1 MNSLVRTR
9 RISFIS
15 LAIFALNAVIC
26 APLFRIEYLD
36 DFQSNEGSWITFARF
51 LSQNWPHVSWFPWFN
66 AGMPFEDTYLPLVSG
81 IVAIISTIVR
91 CSPAHAFHFL
101 AALAYSLAPVFL
113 FLFALGVSGRLAP
126 SVWAGV
132 LWSLLSP
139 SIVFPQLLRDLGTPW
154 GLRRLHNIVIY
165 GETPHNVAICL
176 LPISLLFTW
185 RYLETPNIR
194 KFALAALA
202 AAAVMLTNAF
212 GVVVVFASSLILCAA
227 RKHLAWKPFAAVC
240 GIQFAAYLAICRFL
254 PPSLIRLL
262 ETNSQLVSGDYRFSS
277 RTLLL
282 GAGFAAIL
290 ATLWA
295 STRRISDPLF
305 QFAILFSA
313 CFGGITA
320 LGFAGIN
327 LMPQPTR
334 YHLELEPGLCLIAA
348 FVLVRIPSKAVIAIC
363 VPFLAWIA
371 VKDYR
376 FARNLI
382 HPVDIAQSAPYREAR
397 WISSHLPGQRVLVAG
412 EAEWL
417 FNLFSDNPQMGAGH
431 EPTAPNWVQ
440 RVAVY
445 TIFTG
450 QNAGEQDAAISIL
463 WLKAFGVGAIVVPGK
478 DSKDHYHA
486 VANPDKFDGLLP
498 LVWREGGDSIYQV
511 PLQSTSLAHVIP
523 KSAVVTRQPANGLDV
538 DRLRTYV
545 NALEPASITW
555 ENPDHAKIAA
565 KMDSSEVL
573 SIQITYDPGWEARVG
588 GRKVK
593 TSADQLGFIVVDPA
607 CLGDCSVELEF
618 TGGVERR
625 VALGVSLLVVLS
637 LLVMLSWRA
646 LF

>member
-1 MNSLVRTR
+1 MSAQTR
-9 RISFIS
+9 RISVIS
-15 LAIFALNAVIC
+15 LAIFALNALIC

-51 LSQNWPHVSWFPWFN
+51 LSQNWPHVGWFPWFN

-81 IVAIISTIVR
+81 LVAIISTLVR
-91 CSPAHAFHFL
+91 CSPAHAFHFVT
-101 AALAYSLAPVFL
+101 ALAYSLAPVFL

-139 SIVFPQLLRDLGTPW
+139 SIVFPQLLQDLGTPW

-185 RYLETPNIR
+185 RYWETPTIR
-194 KFALAALA
+194 NFALAALA

-212 GVVVVFASSLILCAA
+212 GVVVVFVSSLILFAA
-227 RKHLAWKPFAAVC
+227 QKHLAWKPFAAVC
-240 GIQFAAYLAICRFL
+240 GIQVAAYLAICRFL
-254 PPSLIRLL
+254 PPSVIRLL
-262 ETNSQLVSGDYRFSS
+262 ETNSQLVSGDYRFTS
-277 RTLLL
+277 RTLLY
-282 GAGFAAIL
+282 GACFAAFL
-290 ATLWA
+290 AALWA
-295 STRRISDPLF
+295 ASRRVSDLIL

-313 CFGGITA
+313 CFGGIAA
-320 LGFAGIN
+320 LGFAGVN

-348 FVLVRIPSKAVIAIC
+348 FVLVRIPSRAVLVIC
-363 VPFLAWIA
+363 GTLLASIA

-382 HPVDIAQSAPYREAR
+382 HPVDIAQSTPYREAR

-431 EPTAPNWVQ
+431 EPTAPNWIQ

-498 LVWREGGDSIYQV
+498 LVWRESGDSIYQV

-523 KSAVVTRQPANGLDV
+523 KSAIVTKQPANGLDV
-538 DRLRTYV
+538 AEVRAYV
-545 NALEPASITW
+545 DALKPADITW
-555 ENPDHAKIAA
+555 ENPDHARITAP
-565 KMDSSEVL
+565 MDSPEVL
-573 SIQITYDPGWEARVG
+573 SIQITYDPGWQARVG
-588 GRKVK
+588 LRKVK
-593 TSADQLGFIVVDPA
+593 TSADKLGFIVVEPK
-607 CLGDCSVELEF
+607 CEGVCSVELEF
-618 TGGVERR
+618 TGGLEREAA
-625 VALGVSLLVVLS
+625 VAISLLTFAGLFAM
-637 LLVMLSWRA
+637 LLWPNR
-646 LF
+646 